1 MAVGALEPQFYA
13 QFVRGL
19 GKDPDDFPQ
28 LQDMDEAKAEV
39 AAIFKS
45 KTQAEWTAIFKDTD
59 ACVTPVI
66 DFEEVA
72 ENEQHKGIIKEMI
85 IIMN

>member
-13 QFVRGL
+13 EFVKGL
-19 GKDPDDFPQ
+19 GKNPDEFPQ
-28 LQDMDEAKAEV
+28 MQNMDEAKEEV
-39 AAIFKS
+39 SKIFKA

-72 ENEQHKGIIKEMI
+72 ENELHKG
-85 IIMN
+85 

>member
-13 QFVRGL
+13 EFVKGI
-19 GKDPDDFPQ
+19 GKDADDFPQ
-28 LQDMDEAKAEV
+28 MQDMDEAKEEV
-39 AAIFKS
+39 ARIFRS

-66 DFEEVA
+66 EFDEVA
-72 ENEQHKGIIKEMI
+72 EHEQHKG
-85 IIMN
+85 